1 MFKSRCQDDSFLQW
15 LHALMLMDDTVI
27 LATTRERLQEKLNVL
42 DDFCQTHGMVIN
54 QSKTKFM
61 AINGD
66 PIDKLP
72 LHVGNIVVL
81 HCDLYVYLGTIFTSD
96 GNPVTAI
103 FEHVKSMQKHFLKLV
118 IFLKTNK
125 DMPFIAKRKVVDA
138 AFNAAILY
146 GCESWLNVNFRCVE
160 KMYISAIK
168 CLLSVRKTAPNE
180 PCLVE
185 AGFPPLVAT
194 VKQRQQRFFTKM
206 FTERAEMHDDPL
218 MFLLKQ
224 IEFYDSRL
232 YSYISNLSNQGDFI
246 TDQARK
252 MYDKISSSTQTKL
265 VLYNTLKPFAL
276 VHPVYTCKSD
286 FVPEFQR
293 IAFTRMRLSSHNL
306 KIETGRWSRLLREQR
321 LCKCGLVQDER
332 HVLTECDLTK
342 TIRDDLGCPIIFPDC
357 LQGNTDKKIFK
368 YIYDITKYFDDNR

>member
-1 MFKSRCQDDSFLQW
+1 
-15 LHALMLMDDTVI
+15 
-27 LATTRERLQEKLNVL
+27 
-42 DDFCQTHGMVIN
+42 
-54 QSKTKFM
+54 
-61 AINGD
+61 
-66 PIDKLP
+66 
-72 LHVGNIVVL
+72 
-81 HCDLYVYLGTIFTSD
+81 
-96 GNPVTAI
+96 
-103 FEHVKSMQKHFLKLV
+103 
-118 IFLKTNK
+118 
-125 DMPFIAKRKVVDA
+125 
-138 AFNAAILY
+138 
-146 GCESWLNVNFRCVE
+146 
-160 KMYISAIK
+160 
-168 CLLSVRKTAPNE
+168 
-180 PCLVE
+180 
-185 AGFPPLVAT
+185 
-194 VKQRQQRFFTKM
+194 M

-265 VLYNTLKPFAL
+265 VLYNTLNPFAL

-368 YIYDITKYFDDNR
+368 YIHDITKYFDDNR